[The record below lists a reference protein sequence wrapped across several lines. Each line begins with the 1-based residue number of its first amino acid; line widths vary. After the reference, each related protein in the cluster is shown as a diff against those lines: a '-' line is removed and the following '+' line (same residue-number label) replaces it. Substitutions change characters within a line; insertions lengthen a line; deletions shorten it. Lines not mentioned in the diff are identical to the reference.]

1 MKKLTTRIII
11 LLFGLLMLGTISSYS
26 QDLTLTPEETFEQ
39 FEETGATETEL
50 RFKAVELLLIDEVK
64 QRVTQDNVNDRNDEG
79 ETLLLTGVISA
90 NIIEYEFEEYMR
102 IKGGDIREE
111 ESKQDGISGYVNTF
125 TPAILQYM
133 TTLVKPERENIK
145 QIIEYLISMGAVP
158 QLQDDYCKVLFEA
171 VKYKENAEIA
181 IQLIDVT
188 IENGNAEYLDIPEPP
203 YNVTTII
210 GRAIKEN
217 NEKVAV
223 YLIEK
228 GVKVDEIND
237 YTGRTLLHTAT
248 KKGQFEV
255 ADALIKSEGIDINA
269 KDNEEYTPLFIVIDK
284 FSRDRKQEYLEIAKS
299 LIDNGADLETK
310 FYGKTPYENAVD
322 YDVPEIAEYIK
333 NKEDSEKTE
342 RQKIIDKETSIKRTE
357 INDE

>member
-181 IQLIDVT
+181 IQLIDIT
-188 IENGNAEYLDIPEPP
+188 IENGNAEYLDMQGESW
-203 YNVTTII
+203 NTTII
-210 GRAIKEN
+210 REAMREN

-228 GVKVDEIND
+228 GVKVDMIND

-255 ADALIKSEGIDINA
+255 ADALIKSGRMDVNLP
-269 KDNEEYTPLFIVIDK
+269 DNNEYTPLFLAISE
-284 FSRDRKQEYLEIAKS
+284 FSKNRKQEYLEIAKS

-342 RQKIIDKETSIKRTE
+342 MLEGVKNQ
-357 INDE
+357 

>member
-181 IQLIDVT
+181 IQLIDIT
-188 IENGNAEYLDIPEPP
+188 IENGNAEYLDMQGESW
-203 YNVTTII
+203 NTTII
-210 GRAIKEN
+210 REAMREN

-228 GVKVDEIND
+228 GVKVDMIND

-255 ADALIKSEGIDINA
+255 ADALIKSGRMDVNLP
-269 KDNEEYTPLFIVIDK
+269 DNNEYTPLFLAISE
-284 FSRDRKQEYLEIAKS
+284 FSKNRKQEYLEIAKS

-310 FYGKTPYENAVD
+310 FYGKTPYEDAVEFK
-322 YDVPEIAEYIK
+322 VEEIAEYIK

-342 RQKIIDKETSIKRTE
+342 MLEGVKNQ
-357 INDE
+357 

>member
-26 QDLTLTPEETFEQ
+26 QDLTLTPEEIFEQ
-39 FEETGATETEL
+39 FKETGATETEL
-50 RFKAVELLLIDEVK
+50 RFKAVKLLLVDEVK

-90 NIIEYEFEEYMR
+90 NIIEYAFEEYMR

-181 IQLIDVT
+181 IQLIDLT
-188 IENGNAEYLDIPEPP
+188 IEKGNAEYLDMPTDE
-203 YNVTTII
+203 YDQTII
-210 GRAIKEN
+210 GEAIRVN

-228 GVKVDEIND
+228 GVKVDMIND

-248 KKGQFEV
+248 EKGQFEV

-310 FYGKTPYENAVD
+310 FYGKTPYEDAVEFK
-322 YDVPEIAEYIK
+322 VEEIAEYIK

-342 RQKIIDKETSIKRTE
+342 MLEGVKNQ
-357 INDE
+357 

>member
-90 NIIEYEFEEYMR
+90 NIIEYAFEEYMR

-181 IQLIDVT
+181 IQLIDLT
-188 IENGNAEYLDIPEPP
+188 IEKGNAEYLDMPTDE
-203 YNVTTII
+203 YDQTII
-210 GRAIKEN
+210 GEAIRVN

-228 GVKVDEIND
+228 GVKVDMIND

-342 RQKIIDKETSIKRTE
+342 MLEGVKNQ
-357 INDE
+357 

>member
-1 MKKLTTRIII
+1 
-11 LLFGLLMLGTISSYS
+11 
-26 QDLTLTPEETFEQ
+26 
-39 FEETGATETEL
+39 
-50 RFKAVELLLIDEVK
+50 
-64 QRVTQDNVNDRNDEG
+64 
-79 ETLLLTGVISA
+79 
-90 NIIEYEFEEYMR
+90 
-102 IKGGDIREE
+102 
-111 ESKQDGISGYVNTF
+111 YVNTF

-181 IQLIDVT
+181 IQLIDIT
-188 IENGNAEYLDIPEPP
+188 IENGNAEYLDMQGESW
-203 YNVTTII
+203 NTTII
-210 GRAIKEN
+210 REAMREN

-228 GVKVDEIND
+228 GVKVDMIND

-255 ADALIKSEGIDINA
+255 ADALIKSGRMDVNLP
-269 KDNEEYTPLFIVIDK
+269 DNNEYTPLFLAISE
-284 FSRDRKQEYLEIAKS
+284 FSKNRKQEYLEIAKS

-342 RQKIIDKETSIKRTE
+342 MLEGVKNQ
-357 INDE
+357 

>member
-1 MKKLTTRIII
+1 MKKLTTRIMI
-11 LLFGLLMLGTISSYS
+11 LLFGLFMLGTINSYS
-26 QDLTLTPEETFEQ
+26 QDTTSTVIEDREEKFKQ

-50 RFKAVELLLIDEVK
+50 RFKAVELLLIDEAK
-64 QRVTQDNVNDRNDEG
+64 QRVTENNVNDRNAEG
-79 ETLLLTGVISA
+79 ETLLLTIVREK
-90 NIIEYEFEEYMR
+90 NIKRAVFNEYM
-102 IKGGDIREE
+102 IDHSGNMEE
-111 ESKQDGISGYVNTF
+111 EFSKDTSEYVNTYL
-125 TPAILQYM
+125 PAGLEYFDSLM
-133 TTLVKPERENIK
+133 REDMEVSK

-248 KKGQFEV
+248 EKGQFEV
-255 ADALIKSEGIDINA
+255 ADALIKSGKIDVNLS
-269 KDNEEYTPLFIVIDK
+269 DNEEYTPLFIVIDK

-310 FYGKTPYENAVD
+310 FYGKTPYENAVEFK
-322 YDVPEIAEYIK
+322 VEEIAEYIK
-333 NKEDSEKTE
+333 NKEASEKTE
-342 RQKIIDKETSIKRTE
+342 MLEGVKNQ
-357 INDE
+357 